1 VEPASKIGT
10 RVRSPRVVLVSEK
23 KQGWSEWEACLPPSI
38 GKHQGRHYTM
48 VQSSR
53 STTTLETSDR
63 AGGVLGR
70 FGETAVSA
78 ALEGPWAIW
87 VCLLAS
93 AVSRLTSFSAR
104 QRAKFRAVMA
114 VVKFLIDDV
123 TATATAHVASISQLN
138 CFTALCEVF
147 VASMSTSLCIRG
159 RAFRLP
165 LLFPL
170 RRATAIPCSHAQ
182 WPCRLRCN
190 STFSP
195 TNIAAL
201 LNPPTLSPTSPQLRA
216 PSGEILTI
224 NGFVRSVRKQKR
236 VAFAAIGDGSTLKTV
251 QAVFSPEQA
260 DGSVDSFKPSSQT
273 DA

>member
-1 VEPASKIGT
+1 M
-10 RVRSPRVVLVSEK
+10 VLVSEK
-23 KQGWSEWEACLPPSI
+23 KQGKA
-38 GKHQGRHYTM
+38 GANGRHIHRQASGEVSGTAPWH
-48 VQSSR
+48 
-53 STTTLETSDR
+53 R
-63 AGGVLGR
+63 AHAEQQPWKPRIAQAASWGGLGR
-70 FGETAVSA
+70 QRSQQ
-78 ALEGPWAIW
+78 GPWSIW

-104 QRAKFRAVMA
+104 QRPKFRAVMA

-201 LNPPTLSPTSPQLRA
+201 LSPPTLSPTSPQLRA

-260 DGSVDSFKPSSQT
+260 DGSVDSFKPSSHRL
-273 DA
+273 AY